1 MGSNQ
6 PDSSRHIVD
15 TESELIGMA
24 TSQGPVVQR
33 AILTN
38 ELVRMRKEARKVQE
52 EVARALDWSPS
63 KLIRIEGGT
72 VGISTTDLQAL
83 LRYYGISSDGDL
95 DRLTGLARGSRER
108 GWWQSYQVDLD
119 PGFRAFLGYEMG
131 ASYIRQFEVSLIP
144 GPLQTEDYA
153 RVVIREHAGD
163 VGQERISTLAEI
175 RMNRQE
181 QIREREPAVKQFY
194 ILDEAAIRRQV
205 GATLPGGKNIM
216 PKQLETVIELAQ
228 GPNVTVEIIPFSA
241 GAHFGMKGPFTL
253 LEFDVDLGEVLY
265 LENARGG
272 DLTITGRDAT
282 VAEYREAFEGL
293 RRWTHDADRSLELLK
308 EAAVQ
313 MSANA

>member
-1 MGSNQ
+1 MVSDQ
-6 PDSSRHIVD
+6 SDSSRHIDD
-15 TESELIGMA
+15 TESELSGMA
-24 TSQGPVVQR
+24 TSQGPVVAR

-38 ELVRMRKEARKVQE
+38 ELVRIRKEAKKVQE

-83 LRYYGISSDGDL
+83 LRYYGISSDGAL
-95 DRLTGLARGSRER
+95 DRLTGLARESRER
-108 GWWQSYQVDLD
+108 GWWQSYQVDLE

-131 ASYIRQFEVSLIP
+131 ASYVRQFEVSLIP

-153 RVVIREHAGD
+153 RVVIREYVGD
-163 VGQERISTLAEI
+163 VGEERISTLAEI

-181 QIREREPAVKQFY
+181 QLHDREPDVTQFY

-216 PKQLETVIELAQ
+216 PKQLSRVIEAAQ
-228 GPNVTVEIIPFSA
+228 RPNITVEIIPFEM

-293 RRWTHDADRSLELLK
+293 RRWTYDADRSLELLK
-308 EAAVQ
+308 EAADQ